1 MNNPA
6 KVLVIGDDTRSFLA
20 CVRSLG
26 RQGLEVHVAPQALNL
41 PALASRYIHQVH
53 LLPYYLDGGAEWL
66 TAMRA
71 LLACERYDLVLP
83 CEERS
88 LLPLYRHRDEFPPS
102 TRLAIPDPAALAAF
116 FDKCQTRALAQQCD
130 VPVAPA
136 HLWQPGDGPTEIER
150 MLPYPMV
157 AKHRHSYSW
166 PDLYLRTQV
175 AMLSNRH
182 DLEAW
187 LTRHCPKAAE
197 VYFEA
202 VFPGKGLGVSV
213 LCAEGDVL
221 QAFEH
226 HRAHE
231 LSGSSYYRKSMPLDA
246 GRLAAVHRMVAAI
259 GYTGLAMFEF
269 KLDERSGD
277 WILLEVNA
285 RPWGSLPLPLA
296 WGVDFPYRLYRLLCR
311 GERTAAVNYP
321 SPRFNRNLIA
331 DLWQMKAG
339 LGHLRARPLA
349 AAAYASRW
357 LGGFARI
364 LLNRER
370 HDAWVWDDPRPG
382 AVEAIGFLRERWHG
396 LRRSAR
402 LPLQPAWSAGLTTK
416 GDQARPHLLF
426 LCQGNIC
433 RSSYAEHKARQ
444 LFAERGI
451 DASVES
457 AGMLPRN
464 RRPAPPHAQ
473 EASAA
478 RGIDLS
484 RHCSQ
489 HAHRDVIERASW
501 ILVFDEINHR
511 ACLQRY
517 PEAADRLIY
526 LAQFE
531 GTPAPTPIT
540 DPEGQSSTVF
550 STTYDRIDRC
560 LSGLAEQLRPC

>member
-26 RQGLEVHVAPQALNL
+26 RQGLEVHVAPQALDL
-41 PALASRYIHQVH
+41 PALASRYIAKVH

-66 TAMRA
+66 EAMRK
-71 LLACERYDLVLP
+71 LLDQEQFDLVLP

-88 LLPLYRHRDEFPPS
+88 LLPLYRHRDEFPPA
-102 TRLAIPDPAALAAF
+102 TRLAIPDQGALEAF
-116 FDKCQTRALAQQCD
+116 FDKYQTRSLARQCD
-130 VPVAPA
+130 VPVARA
-136 HLWQPGDGPTEIER
+136 HLWQAGDGAAEVEQA
-150 MLPYPMV
+150 LSYPMV

-166 PDLYLRTQV
+166 PDLYVRTQV
-175 AMLSNRH
+175 AMLHDRRELDDWLARH
-182 DLEAW
+182 RPEGG
-187 LTRHCPKAAE
+187 K

-202 VFPGKGLGVSV
+202 VFTGKGLGVSV
-213 LCAEGDVL
+213 LCHEGEVL

-231 LSGSSYYRKSMPLDA
+231 LSGSSYYRKSMPLEP
-246 GRLAAVHRMVAAI
+246 GRLEAVRRMVAAI
-259 GYTGLAMFEF
+259 RYTGLAMFEF

-285 RPWGSLPLPLA
+285 RPWGSLPLPVA

-311 GERTAAVNYP
+311 GERTTAVRYP

-339 LGHLRARPLA
+339 LGRLRDRPVV
-349 AAAYASRW
+349 AAAYAARW
-357 LGGFARI
+357 LGGFSRI

-382 AVEAIGFLRERWHG
+382 VVEAAQFLRERWRG
-396 LRRSAR
+396 LRRDSQ
-402 LPLQPAWSAGLTTK
+402 LPLNPAWSAGRA
-416 GDQARPHLLF
+416 GGARPGRPHLLF

-444 LFAERGI
+444 LFAELRI

-464 RRPAPPHAQ
+464 PRPAPPHAQ

-484 RHCSQ
+484 GHRSQ
-489 HAHRDVIERASW
+489 HAHREVIERASW
-501 ILVFDEINHR
+501 IVVFDEINYR

-517 PEAADRLIY
+517 PEAASRLVY

-531 GTPAPTPIT
+531 GRPEPTPIA
-540 DPEGQSSTVF
+540 DPEGRTTAFF
-550 STTYDRIDRC
+550 STTYERIDRC
-560 LSGLAEQLRPC
+560 LSGLAEQLRTC